1 MPPGEGGTSGIH
13 WVFNDQARRQVGA
26 LAPDW
31 NALTAQVEAHHA
43 ATGFWCLWGEG
54 GRRPS
59 NLQPVEVRR
68 DQSLKRLGFWVE
80 FEGLKD

>member
-1 MPPGEGGTSGIH
+1 MSGIH

-43 ATGFWCLWGEG
+43 ATGSWCLWAREAG
-54 GRRPS
+54 G
-59 NLQPVEVRR
+59 L
-68 DQSLKRLGFWVE
+68 QSLNRLRSGGTRALNRIGFWVE